1 MRIVAALGGN
11 ALLKRGERPD
21 SDIQEQ
27 NVEIAI
33 AALAP
38 LARDHQLVITHG
50 NGPQVGALALQS
62 ASDPSLSRPFPLD
75 ALGAETQGLIGYWL
89 VQELQNHLP
98 DRIVTAI
105 VTQTVVDRQDP
116 AFGHPTKFVG
126 PVYDEADLRPIAAE
140 HGWAIAP
147 DGDRW
152 RRVVA
157 SPKPVR
163 IVETPVIRLLL
174 DADAVVVCAGGGGIP
189 VIEGPGGELS
199 GVEAVID
206 KDLTTAL
213 LAEQLNADA
222 FLVLTD
228 VDGVFR
234 DFGTPTAEQIAS
246 ITAADLRRV
255 PFPAGSMGPKIDA
268 VCRFAERTGGL
279 AAIGS
284 LADAAAILDGRRG
297 TSVLPG

>member
-21 SDIQEQ
+21 SDVQEH
-27 NVEIAI
+27 NVEIAV

-38 LARDHQLVITHG
+38 LARDHELIITHG
-50 NGPQVGALALQS
+50 NGPQVGVLALES
-62 ASDPSLSRPFPLD
+62 ASDPALSHPFPLD
-75 ALGAETQGLIGYWL
+75 TLGAETQGLIGYWL

-98 DRIVTAI
+98 DRMIAAL
-105 VTQTVVDRQDP
+105 VTQTVVDRDDP

-126 PVYDEADLRPIAAE
+126 PVYDEAELRTIADKR
-140 HGWAIAP
+140 GWEIAP

-157 SPKPVR
+157 SPTPIR
-163 IVETPVIRLLL
+163 IVEAPVIQLLL
-174 DADAVVVCAGGGGIP
+174 DGGALVVCAGGGGIP
-189 VIEGPGGELS
+189 VIEAPDAALS

-213 LAEQLNADA
+213 LAEQLDADA

-228 VDGVFR
+228 VDGVMR
-234 DFGTPTAEQIAS
+234 DFGTPQAERIATTS
-246 ITAADLRRV
+246 ASELRQV
-255 PFPAGSMGPKIDA
+255 SFPAGSMGPKIDA
-268 VCRFAERTGGL
+268 VCRFVERTDGF

-284 LADAAAILDGRRG
+284 LADAPQLLTGQRG
-297 TSVLPG
+297 TRITQG

>member
-21 SDIQEQ
+21 FDVQEH

-38 LARDHQLVITHG
+38 LARDHELIITHG
-50 NGPQVGALALQS
+50 NGPQVGLLALES
-62 ASDPSLSRPFPLD
+62 ATDPVLSHPYPLD
-75 ALGAETQGLIGYWL
+75 TLGAETQGLIGYWL

-98 DRIVTAI
+98 DRMIAAL
-105 VTQTVVDRQDP
+105 VTQTVVDTDDP
-116 AFGHPTKFVG
+116 AFDRPTKFVG
-126 PVYDEADLRPIAAE
+126 PVYDEAELRPIADE
-140 HGWAIAP
+140 RGWSIAP

-157 SPKPVR
+157 SPTPVR

-174 DADAVVVCAGGGGIP
+174 NGGALIVCAGGGGIP
-189 VIEGPGGELS
+189 VTEAPDGALS

-213 LAEQLNADA
+213 LAEQLDADA

-228 VDGVFR
+228 VDGVIR
-234 DFGTPTAEQIAS
+234 DFGTPQAERIATT
-246 ITAADLRRV
+246 TAAELRRSS
-255 PFPAGSMGPKIDA
+255 FPAGSMGPKIDA
-268 VCRFAERTGGL
+268 VCRFVERTAGF

-284 LADAAAILDGRRG
+284 LADAQQLLTGERG
-297 TSVLPG
+297 TRITPH

>member
-21 SDIQEQ
+21 SHIQEH

-38 LARDHQLVITHG
+38 IARDHELVITHG
-50 NGPQVGALALQS
+50 NGPQVGVLALES
-62 ASDPSLSRPFPLD
+62 ASDPTLSHPYPLD
-75 ALGAETQGLIGYWL
+75 TLGAETQGLIGYWL

-98 DRIVTAI
+98 DRMVTAI
-105 VTQTVVDRQDP
+105 VTQTVVDRSDP
-116 AFGHPTKFVG
+116 AFDHPTKFVG
-126 PVYDEADLRPIAAE
+126 PVYDEAELRVIADE
-140 HGWAIAP
+140 RGWEMAR

-157 SPKPVR
+157 SPQPVR
-163 IVETPVIRLLL
+163 IVETPIIRLLL
-174 DADAVVVCAGGGGIP
+174 DAGAVVVCAGGGGIP
-189 VIEGPGGELS
+189 VSEADDGELT

-213 LAEQLNADA
+213 LAEQLDADA

-228 VDGVFR
+228 VDGVFH
-234 DFGTPTAEQIAS
+234 DFGLPTAKRIEAT
-246 ITAADLRRV
+246 TATDLRRLA
-255 PFPAGSMGPKIDA
+255 FPTGSMGPKIDA
-268 VCRFAERTGGL
+268 VCRFVERTDGF
-279 AAIGS
+279 ASIGS
-284 LADAAAILDGRRG
+284 LADAAELLTGERG
-297 TSVLPG
+297 TRIVQD

>member
-21 SDIQEQ
+21 SDVQEH
-27 NVEIAI
+27 NVEIAV

-38 LARDHQLVITHG
+38 LARDHELIITHG
-50 NGPQVGALALQS
+50 NGPQVGVLALES
-62 ASDPSLSRPFPLD
+62 ASDPALSHPFPLD
-75 ALGAETQGLIGYWL
+75 TLGAETQGLIGYWL

-98 DRIVTAI
+98 DRMIAAL
-105 VTQTVVDRQDP
+105 VTQTVVDRDDP

-126 PVYDEADLRPIAAE
+126 PVYDEAELRTIADKR
-140 HGWAIAP
+140 GWEIAP

-157 SPKPVR
+157 SPTPVR
-163 IVETPVIRLLL
+163 IVEAPVIQLLL
-174 DADAVVVCAGGGGIP
+174 DGGALVVCAGGGGIP
-189 VIEGPGGELS
+189 VIEAPDAALS

-213 LAEQLNADA
+213 LAEQLDADA

-228 VDGVFR
+228 VDGVMR
-234 DFGTPTAEQIAS
+234 DFGTPQAERIATTS
-246 ITAADLRRV
+246 ASELRQV
-255 PFPAGSMGPKIDA
+255 SFPAGSMGPKIDA
-268 VCRFAERTGGL
+268 VCRFVERTDGF

-284 LADAAAILDGRRG
+284 LADAPQLLTGQRG
-297 TSVLPG
+297 TRITQG

>member
-21 SDIQEQ
+21 SHIQEH

-38 LARDHQLVITHG
+38 LARDHELVITHG
-50 NGPQVGALALQS
+50 NGPQVGVLALES
-62 ASDPSLSRPFPLD
+62 ASDPALSHPYPLD
-75 ALGAETQGLIGYWL
+75 TLGAETQGLIGYWL

-98 DRIVTAI
+98 DRMVTAI
-105 VTQTVVDRQDP
+105 VTQTVVDRHDP
-116 AFGHPTKFVG
+116 AFDHPTKFVG
-126 PVYDEADLRPIAAE
+126 PVYDEAELRVIADQR
-140 HGWAIAP
+140 GWQMAP

-157 SPKPVR
+157 SPQPVR
-163 IVETPVIRLLL
+163 IIETPAIRLLL
-174 DADAVVVCAGGGGIP
+174 DAGAVVVCAGGGGIP
-189 VIEGPGGELS
+189 VCEGPEGELS

-213 LAEQLNADA
+213 LAEQLNADV

-228 VDGVFR
+228 VDGVHR
-234 DFGTPTAEQIAS
+234 DFGTPTAEQITS
-246 ITAADLRRV
+246 IAAADLRQI

-268 VCRFAERTGGL
+268 VCRFVERTGGL
-279 AAIGS
+279 AAVGS
-284 LADAAAILDGRRG
+284 LADAAALLDGSRG
-297 TSVLPG
+297 TRVTAG

>member
-21 SDIQEQ
+21 SDIQEH

-38 LARDHQLVITHG
+38 LARDHELVITHG
-50 NGPQVGALALQS
+50 NGPQVGVLALES
-62 ASDPSLSRPFPLD
+62 ANDPALSHPYPLD
-75 ALGAETQGLIGYWL
+75 TLGAETQGLIGYWL

-98 DRIVTAI
+98 DRMVTAI
-105 VTQTVVDRQDP
+105 VTQTVVDGDDP
-116 AFGHPTKFVG
+116 AFDHPTKFVG
-126 PVYDEADLRPIAAE
+126 PVYDEAEIRTVADER
-140 HGWAIAP
+140 GWVVAR

-157 SPKPVR
+157 SPRPIR
-163 IVETPVIRLLL
+163 IVETPIIQLLL
-174 DADAVVVCAGGGGIP
+174 GAGAVVVCAGGGGIP
-189 VIEGPGGELS
+189 VRQADDGELT

-213 LAEQLNADA
+213 LAEQLGADA

-228 VDGVFR
+228 VDGVFH
-234 DFGTPTAEQIAS
+234 DFGTPAAERIEATTA
-246 ITAADLRRV
+246 TDLRRLA
-255 PFPAGSMGPKIDA
+255 FPAGSMGPKIDA
-268 VCRFAERTGGL
+268 VCRFVERTDGF
-279 AAIGS
+279 ASIGS
-284 LADAAAILDGRRG
+284 LADAAELLTGERG
-297 TSVLPG
+297 TRIVHG

>member
-21 SDIQEQ
+21 SDVQEH
-27 NVEIAI
+27 NVEIAV

-38 LARDHQLVITHG
+38 LARDHELIITHG
-50 NGPQVGALALQS
+50 NGPQVGVLALES
-62 ASDPSLSRPFPLD
+62 ASDPALSRPFPLD
-75 ALGAETQGLIGYWL
+75 TLGAETQGLIGYWL

-98 DRIVTAI
+98 DRMIAAL
-105 VTQTVVDRQDP
+105 VTQTIVDRDDP
-116 AFGHPTKFVG
+116 AFGRPTKFVG
-126 PVYDEADLRPIAAE
+126 PVYDEAELRTIANE
-140 HGWAIAP
+140 RGWVIAP

-157 SPKPVR
+157 SPTPVR
-163 IVETPVIRLLL
+163 IVEAPVIQLLL
-174 DADAVVVCAGGGGIP
+174 DGGALVVCAGGGGIP
-189 VIEGPGGELS
+189 VIEAPDAALS

-213 LAEQLNADA
+213 LAEQLDADA

-228 VDGVFR
+228 VDGVMR
-234 DFGTPTAEQIAS
+234 DFGTPQAERIATTS
-246 ITAADLRRV
+246 ASELRQV
-255 PFPAGSMGPKIDA
+255 SFPAGSMGPKIDA
-268 VCRFAERTGGL
+268 VCRFVERTDGF

-284 LADAAAILDGRRG
+284 LADAPQLLTGQRG
-297 TSVLPG
+297 TRITQG

>member
-21 SDIQEQ
+21 FDVQEH
-27 NVEIAI
+27 NVEIAV

-38 LARDHQLVITHG
+38 LARDHELIITHG
-50 NGPQVGALALQS
+50 NGPQVGLLALES
-62 ASDPSLSRPFPLD
+62 ATDPALSHPYPLD
-75 ALGAETQGLIGYWL
+75 TLGAETQGLIGYWL

-98 DRIVTAI
+98 DRMIAAL
-105 VTQTVVDRQDP
+105 VTQTVVDTDDP
-116 AFGHPTKFVG
+116 AFDHPTKFVG
-126 PVYDEADLRPIAAE
+126 PVYDEAELRAIADE
-140 HGWAIAP
+140 RGWSIAP

-157 SPKPVR
+157 SPTPVR

-174 DADAVVVCAGGGGIP
+174 NGGALVVCAGGGGIP
-189 VIEGPGGELS
+189 VTEAPDGALS

-206 KDLTTAL
+206 KDLTSAL
-213 LAEQLNADA
+213 LAEQLDADA

-228 VDGVFR
+228 VDGVIR
-234 DFGTPTAEQIAS
+234 GFGTPQAERIATT
-246 ITAADLRRV
+246 TAAELRHSS
-255 PFPAGSMGPKIDA
+255 FPAGSMGPKIDA
-268 VCRFAERTGGL
+268 VCGFVERTGGF

-284 LADAAAILDGRRG
+284 LADAEQLLTGERG
-297 TSVLPG
+297 THISPH